1 MTRTF
6 LFTAFLLAC
15 AATLIARAQT
25 PATKSTDQAAIRAV
39 VEDYLSAEPARLKH
53 AFLATTNLYTTDDK
67 QNLRTIPFEEYF
79 QHVSANTQPDE
90 HHSTIDFID
99 QTGNTAIAKA
109 TTIRTTAKVTDYLSV
124 VRIQGNWQIVNKIFS
139 VERPAADQAA
149 GQAASQ
155 VANEAATQPAQTQ
168 QQSASPARPCAASDH
183 RIFDFM
189 VGLWRTSSPAN
200 VGGGAT
206 EGASTIET
214 VLDGCIIHEHRNL
227 SRDGKRLFDGDGYWG
242 YDSVKKQ
249 WLLFYMD
256 DQSHMQVYEGRQDGG
271 KIGFYRERPDP
282 DGKPIL
288 IRIVYTP
295 TGNSAYTQAV
305 ERSAD
310 NGATWQLSG
319 VTTYQRNP

>member
-1 MTRTF
+1 MKR
-6 LFTAFLLAC
+6 LFCCLLLLLTISVAP
-15 AATLIARAQT
+15 AAHAQT
-25 PATKSTDQAAIRAV
+25 SNAANSDQAAIRAV
-39 VEDYLSAEPARLKH
+39 VEDYLSAEPARLKR
-53 AFLATTNLYTTDDK
+53 AFLPTTNLYTTDDE
-67 QNLRTIPFEEYF
+67 QILRTIPFEEYF
-79 QHVSANTQPDE
+79 RHVSANTTPDE

-109 TTIRTTAKVTDYLSV
+109 TTIRGTAKVTDYLSL

-139 VERPAADQAA
+139 VERPL
-149 GQAASQ
+149 
-155 VANEAATQPAQTQ
+155 ANQSATQSQQQQ
-168 QQSASPARPCAASDH
+168 QQSGTATGPCAAPDH
-183 RIFDFM
+183 RMFDFM
-189 VGLWRTSSPAN
+189 IGSWRTSAPAN
-200 VGGGAT
+200 AGGGAT
-206 EGASTIET
+206 EGASTVET
-214 VLDGCIIHEHRNL
+214 VLDGCVIHEHRNL

-256 DQSHMQVYEGRQDGG
+256 DQSHMQVYEGRQDGT
-271 KIGFYRERPDP
+271 KLGFYRERPDP

-295 TGNSAYTQAV
+295 TGISAYTQAV

-310 NGATWQLSG
+310 NGATWQPSG

>member
-1 MTRTF
+1 MART
-6 LFTAFLLAC
+6 LCYAALLLAIG
-15 AATLIARAQT
+15 ASLVARAQSPT
-25 PATKSTDQAAIRAV
+25 TGAADQAAIRAV

-53 AFLATTNLYTTDDK
+53 AFLPATNLYTTDDK
-67 QNLRTIPFEEYF
+67 QLLRTIPFEEYF
-79 QHVSANTQPDE
+79 QHVSANTTPDE

-109 TTIRTTAKVTDYLSV
+109 TTIRGTAEVTDYLSL
-124 VRIQGNWQIVNKIFS
+124 VRIQGNWQIVNKTFS
-139 VERPAADQAA
+139 VERPPANQA
-149 GQAASQ
+149 S
-155 VANEAATQPAQTQ
+155 TQPPQPQ
-168 QQSASPARPCAASDH
+168 QQSATAAGPCAAPDH

-189 VGLWRTSSPAN
+189 VGSWRTSAPAN
-200 VGGGAT
+200 AGGGAT
-206 EGASTIET
+206 EGTSTIET

-256 DQSHMQVYEGRQDGG
+256 DQSHMQVYEGRQDGT
-271 KIGFYRERPDP
+271 KLGFYRERPDP

-295 TGNSAYTQAV
+295 TGNNAYTQAV
-305 ERSAD
+305 ESSAD
-310 NGATWQLSG
+310 NGATWQPSG